1 MKHEA
6 FLENDL
12 VEATSMF
19 IRAGQALEKGL
30 NKLGHVFYQQI
41 VGDAFYKLL
50 GKWKYWTQG
59 RIAICSRSFFWNYNE
74 IGHHA
79 GGLCWRL
86 QVRVLLVPNFS
97 IELITRRWR
106 IVGRR

>member
-59 RIAICSRSFFWNYNE
+59 RIAICSRSFFGTTMKLV
-74 IGHHA
+74 IMLA
-79 GGLCWRL
+79 GYAGDCR
-86 QVRVLLVPNFS
+86 FES
-97 IELITRRWR
+97 C
-106 IVGRR
+106 